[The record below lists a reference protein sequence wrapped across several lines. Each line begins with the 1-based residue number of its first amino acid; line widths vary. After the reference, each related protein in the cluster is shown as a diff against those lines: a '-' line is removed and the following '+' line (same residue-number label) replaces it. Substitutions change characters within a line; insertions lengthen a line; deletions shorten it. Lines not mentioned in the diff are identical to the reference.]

1 MMVSISSDKLQDPLT
16 PWGKAIFNPHEFR
29 ELWNRG
35 KPPLLVIVKEK
46 KLAPLGA
53 TIGEAPQPVAKIDE
67 YVLVSNR

>member
-1 MMVSISSDKLQDPLT
+1 MEQRKTATIGHCLK
-16 PWGKAIFNPHEFR
+16 
-29 ELWNRG
+29 
-35 KPPLLVIVKEK
+35 K